1 MSANSQRVYLQ
12 GSPVPFLITL
22 SLLLTASMLVW
33 GFLITSDSSKFAL
46 VPPTLALF
54 FLAYFVHKASLSW
67 IRISADGGE
76 LVKVPSW
83 FARKI
88 SGETRIVTRVPAG
101 SELVLC
107 RRYAFGGIQG
117 YYILVRAPNG
127 TEQEVWNDVTGVTF
141 RSWSK
146 VASGLSERCQLKVRL
161 VTQTISD
168 KGIEETDW
176 TALTDKNKWK
186 MLRIMIGPSLA
197 PWLGIGARFLTSNPV
212 VILVF
217 GLALWLIGASMFWYI
232 YRTQEVSKEQTLA
245 ITIFVWTLQFIAFYA
260 VSVLITGALMKR

>member
-1 MSANSQRVYLQ
+1 
-12 GSPVPFLITL
+12 
-22 SLLLTASMLVW
+22 MLVW

-46 VPPTLALF
+46 LPPTLALF

-67 IRISADGGE
+67 IRISADGAE
-76 LVKVPSW
+76 LVRVPSW

-88 SGETRIVTRVPAG
+88 SGETRVVTRVPAG

-127 TEQEVWNDVTGVTF
+127 TEQEVWSDVRGVTF
-141 RSWSK
+141 GSWSK
-146 VASGLSERCQLKVRL
+146 VASGLRERCQLKVRL

-176 TALTDKNKWK
+176 TAFTDKNKWK
-186 MLRIMIGPSLA
+186 MLKIMIGPSLA
-197 PWLGIGARFLTSNPV
+197 PWLGIGVRLLTSNPV
-212 VILVF
+212 VIVVF
-217 GLALWLIGASMFWYI
+217 GLALWLIGAGMFWYI
-232 YRTQEVSKEQTLA
+232 YRTQEISIEQTLL
-245 ITIFVWTLQFIAFYA
+245 ITVFVWTLQFIAFYA
-260 VSVLITGALMKR
+260 VSVLVTGALMKR

>member
-1 MSANSQRVYLQ
+1 MSANSQRVYLR

-76 LVKVPSW
+76 LVRVPSW

-88 SGETRIVTRVPAG
+88 SGETRVVTRIPAG

-141 RSWSK
+141 GSWSK
-146 VASGLSERCQLKVRL
+146 VASGLRERCQLKVRL
-161 VTQTISD
+161 ITQTISD

-176 TALTDKNKWK
+176 TAITDKNKWK
-186 MLRIMIGPSLA
+186 MLRINDWP
-197 PWLGIGARFLTSNPV
+197 
-212 VILVF
+212 
-217 GLALWLIGASMFWYI
+217 LIGTVAGD
-232 YRTQEVSKEQTLA
+232 R
-245 ITIFVWTLQFIAFYA
+245 
-260 VSVLITGALMKR
+260 G